1 MQLVDLHPTYVNKY
15 VRRGESHDT
24 PPRETL
30 RKDRPD
36 RWNLEGGTV
45 PSAGARFNL
54 NLTLSLLRY
63 ACRDVTVSKRCG
75 NTLVT
80 DPYIRCETR
89 VFVMYTPNPAA
100 SGDGGFGRI
109 ALSKPRRP
117 TFCYE
122 GRGAGFPA
130 NRGYGNQVSA
140 KPS

>member
-30 RKDRPD
+30 RKDQPD

-54 NLTLSLLRY
+54 NITFMLLR
-63 ACRDVTVSKRCG
+63 CPCHRVTVSLRSG

-80 DPYIRCETR
+80 K
-89 VFVMYTPNPAA
+89 
-100 SGDGGFGRI
+100 
-109 ALSKPRRP
+109 ALFRARTCVCSDIKP
-117 TFCYE
+117 E
-122 GRGAGFPA
+122 VKVS
-130 NRGYGNQVSA
+130 GYGRRAGLVPLFLYA
-140 KPS
+140 TVTPMV